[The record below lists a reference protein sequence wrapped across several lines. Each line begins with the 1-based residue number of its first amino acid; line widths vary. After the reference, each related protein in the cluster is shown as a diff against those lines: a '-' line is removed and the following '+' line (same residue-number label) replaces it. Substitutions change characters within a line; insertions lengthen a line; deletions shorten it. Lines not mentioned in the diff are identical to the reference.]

1 MGRSTG
7 QASLKAQPVSPGT
20 SFWEQLASEVAPRS
34 RAVLEA
40 GGQRASFLW
49 PNQTWKKAW
58 VLDPG
63 CLGAPVEG
71 LHVALP
77 GAQAPGGEAHTQQRT
92 RRGTEEKL
100 TVPAPETTLIP

>member
-20 SFWEQLASEVAPRS
+20 SFWELASEVVPRS

-71 LHVALP
+71 LQVALP
-77 GAQAPGGEAHTQQRT
+77 GAQAPRSEAHTQQRT

-100 TVPAPETTLIP
+100 IVSTPETTLIP